1 MINQITIENFKSINK
16 VDLKLGRLNVFIGEN
31 GAGKSNI
38 LEAIAFAGAAS
49 AKKLD
54 NEFLTSRGIRVTDPK
69 LMQSAFDETGDEY
82 TNFTVLVDGG
92 SVNYKIK
99 NSGDAYSKWECISAI
114 EVDEK
119 AVDLLPRL
127 SNSVPGEPEDF
138 MSIMESFMNSTKI
151 RQKDKSEVITKI
163 LRDMKDGVGRKSPL
177 STSIGFDDSSV
188 LGKYFSGRHEVV
200 NYTRKALSKF
210 IIFSPENTSLR
221 EFLKDGQ
228 ILPLGINGEGLLKLL
243 EVEFVERG
251 KDYQSEINEFLSVFG
266 WFRGLDFVDSDSTGF
281 SFEVSDRYICK
292 KNNSFD
298 IKGANEGFLF
308 LMFYFALFSSAYTPS
323 FFAIDNIDASLNPK
337 LCRRLVE
344 QLNKLAVSY
353 DKQVILTTHNPAVL
367 DGINLDDDQQRLFIV
382 SRDDEGG
389 TEIRRAMKPRSHEKA
404 PIVKLS
410 EAFIR
415 GSLGGLP
422 KGF

>member
-1 MINQITIENFKSINK
+1 MISQITIENFKSINK
-16 VDLKLGRLNVFIGEN
+16 VNLKLGRLNVFIGEN

-54 NEFLTSRGIRVTDPK
+54 NEFLASRGIRVTEPK
-69 LMQSAFDETGDEY
+69 LMQSAFDEAHDEC
-82 TNFTVLVDGG
+82 TSLTLLVNGG
-92 SVNYKIK
+92 SVTYKIN
-99 NSGDAYSKWECISAI
+99 NSGDAYSKWESVSTV
-114 EVDEK
+114 EVDEDSV
-119 AVDLLPRL
+119 ALLPEFGKDTAGD
-127 SNSVPGEPEDF
+127 PDDF
-138 MSIMESFMNSTKI
+138 MSIMESFMNSPKVSA
-151 RQKDKSEVITKI
+151 KDKNDVIKKI
-163 LRDMKDGVGRKSPL
+163 MQDMKKGVVGNSMLRA
-177 STSIGFDDSSV
+177 SIDFDPSSV

-200 NYTRKALSKF
+200 RSIRKALSRF

-221 EFLKDGQ
+221 EFVKEGQ

-243 EVEFVERG
+243 EVEYLERG
-251 KDYQSEINEFLSVFG
+251 EEYQKEINEFLSVFG
-266 WFRGLDFVDSDSTGF
+266 WFQALDFVDGDSAGF
-281 SFEVSDRYICK
+281 SFEVSDRYICS

-308 LMFYFALFSSAYTPS
+308 LMFYFALFSSSHTPS

-344 QLNKLAVSY
+344 QLHKLAVRY

-367 DGINLDDDQQRLFIV
+367 DGVNLDDDEQRLFII
-382 SRDDEGG
+382 SRNDEGA
-389 TEIRRAMKPRSHEKA
+389 TEIRRAMKPRAHEKA
-404 PIVKLS
+404 PVVKLS

>member
-1 MINQITIENFKSINK
+1 
-16 VDLKLGRLNVFIGEN
+16 
-31 GAGKSNI
+31 
-38 LEAIAFAGAAS
+38 
-49 AKKLD
+49 
-54 NEFLTSRGIRVTDPK
+54 
-69 LMQSAFDETGDEY
+69 
-82 TNFTVLVDGG
+82 
-92 SVNYKIK
+92 
-99 NSGDAYSKWECISAI
+99 
-114 EVDEK
+114 
-119 AVDLLPRL
+119 
-127 SNSVPGEPEDF
+127 
-138 MSIMESFMNSTKI
+138 MSIMESFMNSPDI
-151 RQKDKSEVITKI
+151 RQKDKNEVIAK
-163 LRDMKDGVGRKSPL
+163 MFQNMNKGVGKKSAL
-177 STSIGFDDSSV
+177 GSSIDFDDKSV
-188 LGKYFSGRHEVV
+188 LGKYFSGRHEVI

-228 ILPLGINGEGLLKLL
+228 ILPLGINGEGLLKLM

-251 KDYQSEINEFLSVFG
+251 EEYQRELNDFLSVFG
-266 WFRGLDFVDSDSTGF
+266 WFRAIDFVDNDTAGF
-281 SFEVSDRYICK
+281 SLEVSDRYICK

-308 LMFYFALFSSAYTPS
+308 LMFYFALFSSSYTPS

-344 QLNKLAVSY
+344 QLNMLAVNHE
-353 DKQVILTTHNPAVL
+353 KQVILTTHNPAVL
-367 DGINLDDDQQRLFIV
+367 DGINLDDDQQRLFII
-382 SRDDEGG
+382 SRDDEGA
-389 TEIRRAMKPRSHEKA
+389 TEIRRATKPRSHEKA

>member
-1 MINQITIENFKSINK
+1 MIKQINIENFKSINE
-16 VDLKLGRLNVFIGEN
+16 VNLKLGRLNIFIGEN

-54 NEFLTSRGIRVTDPK
+54 NEFLASRGIRVTEPN
-69 LMQSAFDETGDEY
+69 LMQSAFDERSGEY
-82 TNFTVLVDGG
+82 TNITALVDGG
-92 SVNYKIK
+92 SVRYRIN
-99 NSGDAYSKWECISAI
+99 NSGDAYSKWECISTI

-119 AVDLLPRL
+119 FVSLLPK
-127 SNSVPGEPEDF
+127 VAGDVVGEPEDF
-138 MSIMESFMNSTKI
+138 MSIMESFMNSDKI
-151 RQKDKSEVITKI
+151 RQKDKNDVIAKI
-163 LRDMKDGVGRKSPL
+163 LRDMKSGAGKRLGVG
-177 STSIGFDDSSV
+177 TSIGFDDSSV

-200 NYTRKALSKF
+200 NYTRRSLSRF

-221 EFLKDGQ
+221 EFVKEGQ
-228 ILPLGINGEGLLKLL
+228 ILPLGINGEGLMKLL
-243 EVEFVERG
+243 EVEFLERG
-251 KDYQSEINEFLSVFG
+251 EDYQREINDFLSVFG
-266 WFRGLDFVDSDSTGF
+266 WFKSLSFVDGESADF

-292 KNNSFD
+292 KNNCFD
-298 IKGANEGFLF
+298 VKGANEGFLF
-308 LMFYFALFSSAYTPS
+308 LMFYFALFSSSYTPS

-337 LCRRLVE
+337 LCRRLIE
-344 QLNKLAVSY
+344 QLNKLAVHY
-353 DKQVILTTHNPAVL
+353 NKQVILTTHNPAVL
-367 DGINLDDDQQRLFIV
+367 DGINLDDDQQRLFII
-382 SRDDEGG
+382 SRDDDGA
-389 TEIRRAMKPRSHEKA
+389 TETRRVKKPKTHPKA

>member
-54 NEFLTSRGIRVTDPK
+54 NEFLTSRGIRVTEPK
-69 LMQSAFDETGDEY
+69 LMQPAFDENVDEY
-82 TNFTVLVDGG
+82 TNFTIVVNGG
-92 SVNYKIK
+92 SVKYKI
-99 NSGDAYSKWECISAI
+99 NNAGDAYSKWECVSAI
-114 EVDEK
+114 EVDEET
-119 AVDLLPRL
+119 VGLLPKIG
-127 SNSVPGEPEDF
+127 SNVAGDPEDF
-138 MSIMESFMNSTKI
+138 MSILESFMNSPKI
-151 RQKDKSEVITKI
+151 RQKDKSDVLTKM
-163 LRDMKDGVGRKSPL
+163 LQHMKGGVGKKTAL
-177 STSIGFDDSSV
+177 SSSLDFDNSSV
-188 LGKYFSGRHEVV
+188 LGNYFSGRHEVV
-200 NYTRKALSKF
+200 NYTRKFLSKF

-243 EVEFVERG
+243 EVEFLERG
-251 KDYQSEINEFLSVFG
+251 EDYQREINDFLSVFG
-266 WFRGLDFVDSDSTGF
+266 WFRGLDFVDSDSAGF
-281 SFEVSDRYICK
+281 SFEVRDRYICK

-308 LMFYFALFSSAYTPS
+308 LMFYFALFSSSYTPS

-353 DKQVILTTHNPAVL
+353 GKQVILTTHNPAVL
-367 DGINLDDDQQRLFIV
+367 DGINLDDDQQRLFII
-382 SRDDEGG
+382 SRDDEGA
-389 TEIRRAMKPRSHEKA
+389 TEIRRAKKPRSHEKA